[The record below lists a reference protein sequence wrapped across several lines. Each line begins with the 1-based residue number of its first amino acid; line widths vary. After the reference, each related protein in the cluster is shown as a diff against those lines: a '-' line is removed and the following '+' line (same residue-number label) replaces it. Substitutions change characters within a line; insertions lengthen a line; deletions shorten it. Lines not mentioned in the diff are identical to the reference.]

1 MQEVL
6 LVVAFGFAVACG
18 LNDGAAVLA
27 AGLRVRG
34 ITPWVAVVALGAAV
48 VVAPLVLGTAV
59 ATTLASDLVSFDG
72 EGGRRA
78 LLVAVATATGVTALL
93 TKRGLPTSL
102 TLALIGALTGAGLG
116 AGFDVSVGT
125 VGFVL
130 LMGVLAPLVGLA
142 GGWMLTVAV
151 AGAPSSSPL
160 RRRVPRWHLAGFGL
174 QCLAY
179 GANDGQ
185 KMLAVVAVAVGST
198 ASSGGA
204 VEVPVPSLLLLGA
217 LFMVGTV
224 LGLGSVGA
232 TLAGGVAPI
241 QPAAAVITEVSSATV
256 VLGSSAIGAP
266 VSMTQAI
273 SGAMVGTEVQ
283 GGHGR
288 IRWQQV
294 ARLAVAWVLTLPAA
308 LAVAAGVAAVWA

>member
-1 MQEVL
+1 
-6 LVVAFGFAVACG
+6 
-18 LNDGAAVLA
+18 
-27 AGLRVRG
+27 
-34 ITPWVAVVALGAAV
+34 
-48 VVAPLVLGTAV
+48 
-59 ATTLASDLVSFDG
+59 
-72 EGGRRA
+72 
-78 LLVAVATATGVTALL
+78 
-93 TKRGLPTSL
+93 
-102 TLALIGALTGAGLG
+102 
-116 AGFDVSVGT
+116 
-125 VGFVL
+125 
-130 LMGVLAPLVGLA
+130 
-142 GGWMLTVAV
+142 
-151 AGAPSSSPL
+151 
-160 RRRVPRWHLAGFGL
+160 
-174 QCLAY
+174 
-179 GANDGQ
+179 
-185 KMLAVVAVAVGST
+185 
-198 ASSGGA
+198 
-204 VEVPVPSLLLLGA
+204 
-217 LFMVGTV
+217 V